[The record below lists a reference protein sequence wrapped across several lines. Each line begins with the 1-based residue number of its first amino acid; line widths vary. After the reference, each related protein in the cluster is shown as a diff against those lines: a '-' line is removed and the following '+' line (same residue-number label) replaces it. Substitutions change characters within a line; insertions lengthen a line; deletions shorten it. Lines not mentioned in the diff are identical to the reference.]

1 MQGFSEPTSEICPF
15 ILVNHDQT
23 KKSHHLTRTPTNFA
37 QFWFSTSCT
46 SRAFGCTL
54 HASLSGASGECPM
67 ASPAHA
73 VRGSRPPTDVER
85 LRVEGHAVPELFRF
99 LGGFLNHVK
108 TWGLPA
114 VRFLGFSAFG
124 LVLWLGFPNFKKHT
138 VRHFSRGSDNGQPR
152 KGSCKLGFNKLAS
165 PTCCT
170 LLSTIME
177 PTRGSRKPL

>member
-46 SRAFGCTL
+46 GRAFGCTL
-54 HASLSGASGECPM
+54 YASLSGASGECPM

-114 VRFLGFSAFG
+114 VRFLEALAFQLLDWFCAWGF
-124 LVLWLGFPNFKKHT
+124 
-138 VRHFSRGSDNGQPR
+138 RISRNTQFVTFRGDLTTDSPE
-152 KGSCKLGFNKLAS
+152 KEVAS
-165 PTCCT
+165 
-170 LLSTIME
+170 LDST
-177 PTRGSRKPL
+177 S